1 MQKGEIKKKN
11 LLETAEK
18 LFFEKGYHQT
28 SIQELVDAFHCTK
41 GSFYHHFESKLQIL
55 SEVCALRSGKAF
67 EAYKVRSYVR
77 PMDRLNGLLYYA
89 MPFRHG
95 QEEML
100 TLLLP
105 VADQSEKDVVLQAIL
120 RSQEELFLPEIEE
133 VLEQLK
139 ADGTVFYSEKM
150 LIRLLWDS
158 YSALYGRLL
167 DLAGKIAA
175 GDPGIGVASNLQAA
189 RFMWER
195 LLDAPFAGIQIVGA
209 DEVILAVRSAALRA
223 KAREEEQ

>member
-67 EAYKVRSYVR
+67 EAYQARSYVR

-120 RSQEELFLPEIEE
+120 RSQEELFLPEIEN

-139 ADGTVFYSEKM
+139 ADGLVYYSEKM
-150 LIRLLWDS
+150 LIRLLWDC

-175 GDPGIGVASNLQAA
+175 GDPGNGVASNLQAA

-195 LLDAPFAGIQIVGA
+195 LLDAPFAGVQIVGA
-209 DEVILAVRSAALRA
+209 DEVILAVRSAAIRA
-223 KAREEEQ
+223 KAREGEM